1 MARKRTFSHFFFEK
15 KCVFVPKS
23 FIWLPREGRDVL
35 GSDQTFGESGTFWVK
50 TFGESGTF
58 WVKTFGESGIFVYLT
73 FPDFLFK

>member
-35 GSDQTFGESGTFWVK
+35 AILQAES
-50 TFGESGTF
+50 
-58 WVKTFGESGIFVYLT
+58 
-73 FPDFLFK
+73 LFTRVEKL

>member
-23 FIWLPREGRDVL
+23 LIWLPREGRDVFICIFFL
-35 GSDQTFGESGTFWVK
+35 CFDQ
-50 TFGESGTF
+50 
-58 WVKTFGESGIFVYLT
+58 TFGESGIFVYLT